1 MSKQTKLTDQEV
13 EKVTEIQ
20 NRINIT
26 QVELGKLELTK
37 LDIRDRRN
45 TIERYITET
54 RSLEIDIA
62 KELEEKYGKGSINLD
77 QKVFIADRS
86 VKEE

>member
-77 QKVFIADRS
+77 QKVFIADTS